1 MSLLKAVPGSNP
13 AASGAGRE
21 KASGGA
27 EAAMCGFTE
36 ISTAA
41 APAQSNAEVA
51 TSDGKLGG
59 AKQEG
64 TSIGAYK
71 SQKGD
76 VGPESGS

>member
-13 AASGAGRE
+13 AASGAGRDI
-21 KASGGA
+21 KTGGS

-41 APAQSNAEVA
+41 EPAKSNAEVS
-51 TSDGKLGG
+51 TTDGKLGG

-64 TSIGAYK
+64 TSISAYK
-71 SQKGD
+71 SQKAD